1 VCFLVRVGLIL
12 CLRLWRLAIIL
23 VAGFWGGW
31 RLGSRRGC
39 RGRGEGDGDYVYEV
53 LGLSGND
60 NEAFDVS
67 TSFVLT
73 SVSGVANA
81 GLFMC
86 LV

>member
-1 VCFLVRVGLIL
+1 MGI
-12 CLRLWRLAIIL
+12 
-23 VAGFWGGW
+23 
-31 RLGSRRGC
+31 
-39 RGRGEGDGDYVYEV
+39 GEGDGDYVYEV